1 MIQYGP
7 QTMQARVAEWQP
19 FSLRCTRVSVRRT
32 PHVVVFVA
40 RTQTLP
46 SYTYKRFAGVLG
58 ECNSSAKGSNL
69 SKSPYAI
76 FRGRQHPL
84 LSLDLTPV
92 VTRLSFRRPGVLII
106 I

>member
-32 PHVVVFVA
+32 PHLVEIVA

-46 SYTYKRFAGVLG
+46 SSTYKRFAGVQG
-58 ECNSSAKGSNL
+58 ECDSSAKGSDL
-69 SKSPYAI
+69 SKSPDDI
-76 FRGRQHPL
+76 F
-84 LSLDLTPV
+84 
-92 VTRLSFRRPGVLII
+92 
-106 I
+106 